1 MYDKK
6 CIIFELQQRKE
17 KDLVIIFSLL
27 VIISY
32 LNDYIWMLYFSRPSH
47 SRQVQ
52 SYLISLLLI

>member
-32 LNDYIWMLYFSRPSH
+32 LNDYI
-47 SRQVQ
+47 
-52 SYLISLLLI
+52 